1 MELFEYTN
9 KDLSNSAANIDQL
22 WEQEWK
28 RVESAGLLRYDQP
41 RENPNVKFATSEEGF
56 KFAFQYLL
64 NRGSK
69 RFGLKCFL

>member
-1 MELFEYTN
+1 MQTFEYTN
-9 KDLSNSAANIDQL
+9 KDLSSAKIDHL

-41 RENPNVKFATSEEGF
+41 RENPNVRFVASEEGF

-69 RFGLKCFL
+69 RLGESV

>member
-1 MELFEYTN
+1 MEIFEYTN
-9 KDLSNSAANIDQL
+9 KDLSSAKIDEL

-41 RENPNVKFATSEEGF
+41 RENPNVRFVASEEGF

-69 RFGLKCFL
+69 RLGESV